1 MDDVSSRWLAL
12 PDNGWTVPAH
22 RSPAALADELGM
34 LLCAAD
40 PYLRDDVA
48 FTALG
53 RWATGGDLDDVLV
66 RLGDAAAD
74 RLTHSDVQAR
84 SFAALTLAVVLQRRD
99 EVGDVVPLEA
109 VERWCGAFLRW
120 YPAERD
126 TRGWDDE
133 LGWLHAV
140 AHGADTVA
148 AFARHLPSRRE
159 ALLDAC
165 ARRIVS
171 RDSEV
176 RYVQL
181 EDARLA
187 RALVEVLSDP
197 DLTEQQA
204 TAWLASVEAAFTD
217 AGPGP
222 VPVWAFNTFATLQ
235 SLHLH
240 LTRGLVQP
248 VTDAG
253 SHAVA
258 VADRVVAILRGP
270 YPWLA

>member
-1 MDDVSSRWLAL
+1 MDLATWTAL
-12 PDNGWTVPAH
+12 PDNGWSFPSD
-22 RSPAALADELGM
+22 RSAGAVADELGM
-34 LLCAAD
+34 LLCSPD
-40 PYLRDDVA
+40 PSLRDDIG
-48 FTALG
+48 FTALA
-53 RWATGGDLDDVLV
+53 RWVSAGDLDGALV

-74 RLTHSDVQAR
+74 RLTHPDVQAR
-84 SFAALTLAVVLQRRD
+84 SFAALTLAVVLRRRGD
-99 EVGDVVPLEA
+99 VGDVVPLEA
-109 VERWCGAFLRW
+109 VERWCDAFLQW

-148 AFARHLPSRRE
+148 AFARHLPHRRDE
-159 ALLDAC
+159 LLDAC
-165 ARRIVS
+165 ARRIVNG
-171 RDSEV
+171 DGDV

-197 DLTEQQA
+197 DVTERQA
-204 TAWLASVEAAFTD
+204 TAWLDRVEAAFAD

-240 LTRGLVQP
+240 LARGLVQP
-248 VTDAG
+248 LTDAG
-253 SHAVA
+253 RHAEA